1 VLESDDEPGV
11 YRVTCDKCRDR
22 FCDPCAQERARHIG
36 RCVGDFAQGRDI
48 RFITLTLR
56 HTDRSLKEDVDRLYA
71 AFVKLR
77 RRAKWKAT
85 QKGGVFFVEIK
96 RRRGDSSW
104 HVHLHIIAEGLNL
117 SKHWLSDAW
126 LEVTGDSF
134 IVDLSLCDDDAKAA
148 YYAAKYAG
156 KGLHGSCYHEPG
168 VLRAG
173 MLALKGRRLVG
184 KWGTWRGLDLDEDV
198 LDGEW
203 HGIDTLARLIER
215 GKRGDHAAW
224 TILQS
229 LAGVEL
235 CTTNPN
241 EQPARGP

>member
-1 VLESDDEPGV
+1 
-11 YRVTCDKCRDR
+11 
-22 FCDPCAQERARHIG
+22 
-36 RCVGDFAQGRDI
+36 
-48 RFITLTLR
+48 
-56 HTDRSLKEDVDRLYA
+56 
-71 AFVKLR
+71 VKLR

-117 SKHWLSDAW
+117 SKHWLSTAW
-126 LEVTGDSF
+126 HEVTGDSF

-156 KGLHGSCYHEPG
+156 KGLHGSCYHEPD

-184 KWGTWRGLDLDEDV
+184 KWGTWSELDLDADL

-215 GKRGDHAAW
+215 AHQDDPEALRIFHFFLGASSC
-224 TILQS
+224 L
-229 LAGVEL
+229 
-235 CTTNPN
+235 TNPN